1 MILTMKSYWTQN
13 LALILAGLI
22 SLPAYAEV
30 IPGRWEKV
38 SDLDFGTPITAELKN
53 GDRVEGE
60 LEGLS
65 ESEVDIET
73 RSARAVIPKVDIQTI
88 TTGAQGGGG
97 NGAEVGA
104 TVGAAVGAAVGA
116 GVSFIG
122 IATSGTVEASGGQL
136 LVGTLITI
144 GLTTAIGAGIGAA
157 SDAGTKSETI
167 VVYEAPQ

>member
-104 TVGAAVGAAVGA
+104 TVGAAVGA

>member
-1 MILTMKSYWTQN
+1 MISQTMKPGRIQIVS
-13 LALILAGLI
+13 LILAGLI
-22 SLPAYAEV
+22 SMPAHAEV

-38 SDLDFGTPITAELKN
+38 SDLELGTPIIVEFKN

-73 RSARAVIPKVDIQTI
+73 RSARAVVPKVDIQTI
-88 TTGAQGGGG
+88 TTGKQDGGG

-104 TVGAAVGAAVGA
+104 TVGAAVGA

-122 IATSGTVEASGGQL
+122 IATSGTVDASGGQL

-144 GLTTAIGAGIGAA
+144 GLATAIGAGIGAA
-157 SDAGTKSETI
+157 ADAGTKSETI

>member
-1 MILTMKSYWTQN
+1 MMNLTMKSYWTQI

-38 SDLDFGTPITAELKN
+38 SDLDLGTPITAELKN

-104 TVGAAVGAAVGA
+104 AVGA

-122 IATSGTVEASGGQL
+122 IASSGTVAASGGQL

-144 GLTTAIGAGIGAA
+144 GLATAIGAGIGAVA
-157 SDAGTKSETI
+157 DAGTKSETI